1 MTRFELLL
9 VTLSLVLVAAC
20 GGPGAGADDGGTP
33 ILTAASLG
41 TQELRSPAEYLA
53 EPRYAGADLENGANQ
68 AQICRAC
75 HTLEQGGM
83 AMLGPNLYGMFGQP
97 AGKRPGFEFSPAL
110 AEADFAWTPR
120 ALEAWLEQ
128 PARFLPGNRMSYAG
142 LADADRRAD
151 LVAYL
156 LTVTSAPAG

>member
-1 MTRFELLL
+1 M
-9 VTLSLVLVAAC
+9 
-20 GGPGAGADDGGTP
+20 
-33 ILTAASLG
+33 
-41 TQELRSPAEYLA
+41 RSPAEYLA

-97 AGKRPGFEFSPAL
+97 TGKRPGFEFSPAL